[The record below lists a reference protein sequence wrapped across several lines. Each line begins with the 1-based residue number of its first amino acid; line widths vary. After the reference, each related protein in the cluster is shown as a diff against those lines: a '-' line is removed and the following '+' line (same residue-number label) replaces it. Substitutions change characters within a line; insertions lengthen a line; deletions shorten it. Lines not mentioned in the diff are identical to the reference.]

1 MPIRRY
7 STSDVI
13 SLGTKLG
20 TGKSHTLIRQAIA
33 NGTLQYSVDII
44 KGFDRLDSVAGRH
57 YGDSTLWWVIAAASD
72 IGWGLQ
78 LPPDTTLKI
87 PNLSQVE
94 VLLS

>member
-7 STSDVI
+7 NTSNVI

-20 TGKSHTLIRQAIA
+20 TSQAHVLIRGAIA
-33 NGTLQYSVDII
+33 NGNLQYTTDII
-44 KGFDRLDSVAGRH
+44 KGFDRLDSIAGKA
-57 YGDSTLWWVIAAASD
+57 YGDSTLWWIIAAASD

-78 LPPDTTLKI
+78 LPPDTVIKI
-87 PNLSQVE
+87 PNLQQVE

>member
-7 STSDVI
+7 NTSNVI

-20 TGKSHTLIRQAIA
+20 TGQAHTFIRQAIA
-33 NGTLQYSVDII
+33 NGNLQYTTDVI
-44 KGFDRLDSVAGRH
+44 KGFVRLDTIAGKV

-78 LPPDTTLKI
+78 VPPDTVIKI
-87 PNLSQVE
+87 PNIQQVE
-94 VLLS
+94 ILLN